1 MGYSYYAEYDVPVS
15 SGGQQI
21 LAFFGAYMMVIL
33 VLMLFLVICNWR
45 IFSKAG
51 KPGWAALIPFYN
63 NYTLFSMLYGNGW
76 WFLACL
82 IPFVGIVVSI
92 ISVIDLAKAFGKS
105 GGFAVGLIFLSVIF
119 YPMLA
124 FGSARYQGVLKTGP
138 FSGPASQR
146 PTGTVSQ
153 SKPASEMTKEE
164 MKETVRRKMEVRQ
177 NGQSPFEH

>member
-1 MGYSYYAEYDVPVS
+1 MYDFSCILFYYAEYDVPVS
-15 SGGQQI
+15 SGGI

-105 GGFAVGLIFLSVIF
+105 GGFAAGLIFLSVIF

-138 FSGPASQR
+138 ASQR

-164 MKETVRRKMEVRQ
+164 MKEAVRRKMEARQ
-177 NGQSPFEH
+177 NGQSPFEQ

>member
-1 MGYSYYAEYDVPVS
+1 M
-15 SGGQQI
+15 
-21 LAFFGAYMMVIL
+21 
-33 VLMLFLVICNWR
+33 
-45 IFSKAG
+45 
-51 KPGWAALIPFYN
+51 
-63 NYTLFSMLYGNGW
+63 
-76 WFLACL
+76 
-82 IPFVGIVVSI
+82 VVSGMFDSVRGNCCVVFI

-105 GGFAVGLIFLSVIF
+105 GGFAAGLIFLSVIF

-146 PTGTVSQ
+146 PTSTVSQ

-164 MKETVRRKMEVRQ
+164 MKEAVRRKMEARQ